1 MLIGLN
7 LVVFWV
13 EDGKVY
19 VVDIYCLYMGVNF
32 VVGGWVVGDCIE
44 CLFYGW

>member
-7 LVVFWV
+7 LVVFCV